1 MGSAESLGDAEP
13 SNTGRSSRRKTMKR
27 FLIATATLTLISGA
41 ALAQTNTGGG
51 SQSPAGAAPA
61 MGGDMAQPAAAASAS
76 MDSGSTMRGGA
87 PTTATNAPA
96 GTPPESYPVC
106 KSKAQDRCVSRAQ
119 ATNASRGNRMKHSK
133 TTETTET
140 STAPA
145 TSPGL

>member
-1 MGSAESLGDAEP
+1 
-13 SNTGRSSRRKTMKR
+13 MKR

-51 SQSPAGAAPA
+51 SQSPAGAAP

-119 ATNASRGNRMKHSK
+119 ATNASRSNRMKHSK